1 MKRTYEH
8 EIRPSTTGRPEVM
21 VTAGWKP
28 LDEVSVIWTG
38 HWIQMEVKGYW
49 VSGSGRPCVC
59 GAGGLMQEPHV
70 PTDLFSGGT
79 VN

>member
-28 LDEVSVIWTG
+28 LDEVRVIWTG

-49 VSGSGRPCVC
+49 VSGSGRPRVC
-59 GAGGLMQEPHV
+59 GTTRTNRFVLRWNGQLI
-70 PTDLFSGGT
+70 
-79 VN
+79 